1 MKKVIIY
8 RTYVLILFR
17 KGDTMGGQRIYECID
32 LKSFY
37 ASIECAARGLD
48 PMKTNLVVADPERG
62 NGTICLA
69 VSPSLK
75 ALGVRNRCRVFEIP
89 KGIDYIM
96 AEPRMQMY
104 IDCSAEIY
112 GIYLKYIAKE
122 DIHVYSIDE
131 AFMDVTDYLRFYHL
145 SQKEMGMKIMQDIYD
160 TVGIRA
166 TCGIGTNLYLAKI
179 ALDIMAK
186 HAPDFIGEL
195 TEETYCRELWHHKP
209 LEDFWRVGRGTVKRL
224 ADVGILDMYDI
235 AHADEKLLYKLFG
248 VNAEYLIDH
257 SWGRESCTMKDI
269 KEYSSST
276 HSLSQGQVLFHDYK
290 YDEALTVVKEMA
302 DALCLDMVKRGV
314 VSNHISLYVGYSDD
328 AIRSAGAA
336 ETISVTTNSAR
347 VMTKAFTDLYTSI
360 ADKFHTIRRINLS
373 ADNVIPEE
381 DEQYDL
387 FTSFEDLDRDRRA
400 QKAVIRIKEMYGSN
414 SILKGTDFM
423 EGATTKD
430 RNHQIGGH
438 KSGR

>member
-1 MKKVIIY
+1 
-8 RTYVLILFR
+8 
-17 KGDTMGGQRIYECID
+17 MGGQRIYECID

-37 ASIECAARGLD
+37 ASIECVARGLD
-48 PMKTNLVVADPERG
+48 PMTTNLVVADPERG

-89 KGIDYIM
+89 RGIDYIM

-145 SQKEMGMKIMQDIYD
+145 TQKEMGMKIMQDIYD
-160 TVGIRA
+160 MVGIRA

-186 HAPDFIGEL
+186 RAPDFIGEL
-195 TEETYCRELWHHKP
+195 TEDKYCRELWHHTP
-209 LEDFWRVGRGTVKRL
+209 LTDFWRVGRGTVKRL
-224 ADVGILDMYDI
+224 ADVGIMDMYDT

-257 SWGRESCTMKDI
+257 AWGRESCTMADI
-269 KEYSSST
+269 KAYSSSS

-290 YDEALTVVKEMA
+290 YDEALTIVKEMA
-302 DALCLDMVKRGV
+302 DALCLDMVKKGL

-328 AIRSAGAA
+328 SIRSAGAA
-336 ETISVTTNSAR
+336 KTISVTTNSVR
-347 VMTKAFTDLYTSI
+347 VMTKGFTDLYAGIT
-360 ADKFHTIRRINLS
+360 DKLHTIRRINLS

-381 DEQYDL
+381 NEQYDL
-387 FTSFEDLDRDRRA
+387 FTSPHELDRDRRA
-400 QKAVIRIKEMYGSN
+400 QKAMIRIKEMYGSN
-414 SILKGTDFM
+414 AVLKGTDFM